1 MISKIITGFLIVIF
15 PATMAFAHPGELG
28 GCGGHKGP
36 DKAPY
41 HVHKMTMHCACNPKA
56 PDCKGFDFRKGKKA
70 DAPSPKLVKPHK
82 PVKPHKSGKKSVDKK
97 P

>member
-1 MISKIITGFLIVIF
+1 MKEEYYMISRIITGFLIVIF
-15 PATMAFAHPGELG
+15 SATMAIAHPGELD

-36 DKAPY
+36 GNAPY
-41 HVHKMTMHCACNPKA
+41 HTHKMTMHCACNPKA

-70 DAPSPKLVKPHK
+70 DGPPPKVVKQPKHK
-82 PVKPHKSGKKSVDKK
+82 KK